1 MSEGSPTK
9 MCCNDLVKRGQC
21 RLSFVWKHFSS
32 TKKLRMQ
39 SDLTRPRILE
49 RKPTKQC
56 WTVCKDR
63 IRSERTLLTDVIRR
77 IPFNILQLP
86 LNGLIR
92 FISRPHT
99 SMLYLFTKLVSLIH
113 SWMFHLQ
120 AHRHQPHCVFLL
132 WTDLTQPLCATYLSF
147 SIVLLSIIIDMS
159 KLNLH
164 YHRLKDIR
172 WRHWTNDVYY
182 HGWMGNL
189 MHNSKSFF
197 LNIFW
202 VRTFHWEGV
211 LQMNKKPFFSGWKS
225 QVASE
230 VADASWLSNWIA
242 QIWWGVQ

>member
-1 MSEGSPTK
+1 MSFIF
-9 MCCNDLVKRGQC
+9 
-21 RLSFVWKHFSS
+21 RLEAFLFNKEIANAI
-32 TKKLRMQ
+32 
-39 SDLTRPRILE
+39 RPHATAYSRP
-49 RKPTKQC
+49 KTNQ
-56 WTVCKDR
+56 TVPDSGKDR
-63 IRSERTLLTDVIRR
+63 IRSERTLLTDVIHR
-77 IPFNILQLP
+77 IPFNILQLL

-132 WTDLTQPLCATYLSF
+132 WTDLTQPLCSTYLSF
-147 SIVLLSIIIDMS
+147 NIVLLSIIIDMS

-197 LNIFW
+197 FFW
-202 VRTFHWEGV
+202 TISGWELSTGKV
-211 LQMNKKPFFSGWKS
+211 FCRWIKKHCFSGWKS
-225 QVASE
+225 QVDSE